1 MLANALN
8 FTKRFK
14 RNQEGSTAAI
24 FTVALVAMLGAGAFA
39 IDVSNV
45 NRIETKMQS
54 VTDNASLAIAKAQ
67 LSSDADRL
75 ALAQSFFDARPD
87 LQPVTVESVTKVGD
101 VYTIQAVR
109 PTSTFMMH
117 LFGKDNVDVR
127 TSSQTTYQV
136 REFKLALVLDRT
148 GSMGGAA
155 SGGGTKMQTLKT
167 AANGLIDQLEAVSAG
182 GIEVSVVPFSTYV
195 NIGTSNRTANW
206 VDTGAIASGV
216 AAGNTWNGCVGSRLA
231 PYHTRAPYG
240 GRKMPPALNEN
251 CGEEMIPLT
260 NDFTAVRAKIDSMST
275 SGWTY
280 IPSGIAWGWR
290 TLNSSSP
297 FTQTASGGANQE
309 KYMVIMTDGANT
321 KSKNGTAHNGTDIV
335 DANDVTEEMCSRV
348 KGDGIQVYTIAYE
361 VTDTNT
367 QNMMR
372 GCASNPDMYFN
383 ATDSASLYDAFGSI
397 TTSLVDLRLTN

>member
-1 MLANALN
+1 MLSKTLN
-8 FTKRFK
+8 FTKRFT

-24 FTVALVAMLGAGAFA
+24 FTVALVGMLGAAGFA
-39 IDVSNV
+39 LDAANV
-45 NRIETKMQS
+45 HRVETKMQS
-54 VTDNASLAIAKAQ
+54 VTDNATLAVAKAQ
-67 LSSDADRL
+67 LTSQADMI
-75 ALAQSFFDARPD
+75 ALAQSFYDARPD
-87 LQPVTVESVTKVGD
+87 LQPVTVESVTRVGD
-101 VYTIQAVR
+101 VYTVQAVR

-117 LFGKDNVDVR
+117 LFGKDNVDIR

-148 GSMGGAA
+148 GSMGWGA
-155 SGGGTKMQTLKT
+155 SGGGTKMETLKV

-182 GIEVSVVPFSTYV
+182 GIEVAVVPFSTYV
-195 NIGTSNRTANW
+195 NVGTSNRNANW

-216 AAGNTWNGCVGSRLA
+216 AAGNTWSGCVGSRVA

-251 CGEEMIPLT
+251 CGEEMLPLT
-260 NDFTAVRAKIDSMST
+260 TDFTSVRSKIDSMST

-290 TLNSSSP
+290 TLNSSAP

-321 KSKNGTAHNGTDIV
+321 KSKNGALHNGNNII
-335 DANDVTEEMCSRV
+335 DANDVTGEMCNRV
-348 KGDGIQVYTIAYE
+348 KGDNIQVYTIAYE

-367 QNMMR
+367 QNLMR
-372 GCASNPDMYFN
+372 SCASNPDMYFN
-383 ATDSASLYDAFGSI
+383 AADSSQLNDAFSSI